1 MHVLLCTS
9 YPHLPQT
16 RGGLQTST
24 DELSCLLLQ
33 KGVRVTVLC
42 GGGHDVPAASDSALA
57 YPVVRAA
64 DPRAALPLV
73 AAAIRPEIILVQS
86 GLELA
91 AMLEAALSTGFAT
104 AVYLHNVEMH
114 RIGGVLPPDPRLLY
128 FSNSAFTAGRWRALF
143 GIDSHLLP
151 PAIIP
156 SRYQAD
162 QTGDRVLFINPV
174 PEKGIE
180 RVAGLAAAN
189 PDIPFL
195 VAESWAVG
203 DDWRDWL
210 RQRFGALRNV
220 EWCPAT
226 DDVRDLYR
234 QARILLMPSV
244 WEEAYGRT
252 VVEAQLN
259 GLPVLASRRGAL
271 PQTVGEGG
279 DILDLHASDA
289 DWSRTLRSLYFDV
302 IRWQHL
308 SDAARVHA
316 DREVLAAAV
325 ALDDALARLAVHAL
339 SPRQSPGQP

>member
-1 MHVLLCTS
+1 MHILLCTS

-33 KGVRVTVLC
+33 KGVTVTVLC
-42 GGGHDVPAASDSALA
+42 GGGQGVPAASDNALP

-64 DPRAALPLV
+64 DPLAALPLV

-86 GLELA
+86 GLDLV
-91 AMLEAALSTGFAT
+91 AMLGAALSTGFAT
-104 AVYLHNVEMH
+104 AVYLHNVELH
-114 RIGGVLPPDPRLLY
+114 RVGGVLPPDPRLLY
-128 FSNSAFTAGRWRALF
+128 FSNSAFTAARWRALF

-162 QTGDRVLFINPV
+162 HTGDRVLFINPV
-174 PEKGIE
+174 PEKGVE
-180 RVAGLAAAN
+180 LAAGLAAAN

-203 DDWRDWL
+203 DDWRGWL
-210 RQRFGALRNV
+210 QQRFGALRNV

-226 DDVRDLYR
+226 DDVRTLYR
-234 QARILLMPSV
+234 QARIVLMPSV

-252 VVEAQLN
+252 VIEAQLN

-279 DILDLHASDA
+279 EVLDLQESLPV
-289 DWSRTLRSLYFDV
+289 WSGALRRLYFDV
-302 IRWQHL
+302 IHWQGL
-308 SDAARVHA
+308 SDAAKAHA
-316 DREVLAAAV
+316 DRQVLAGTL

-339 SPRQSPGQP
+339 RSDQLQ